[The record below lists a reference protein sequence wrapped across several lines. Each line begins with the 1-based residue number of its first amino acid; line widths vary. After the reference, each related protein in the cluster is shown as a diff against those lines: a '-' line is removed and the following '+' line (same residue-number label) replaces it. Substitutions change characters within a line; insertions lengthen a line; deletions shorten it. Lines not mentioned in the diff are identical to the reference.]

1 MAVPSLSPSLKP
13 VASTAPPG
21 AANPR
26 RRPRRTFLSL
36 LAPAAFLGIHLAAF
50 SVFFVPTTW
59 TAVGLCVAFYALRVF
74 GLTAG
79 YHRYFAHRGYKAT
92 RWFQFVLAWLGASA
106 LQRGPI
112 WWAGHHRLHHK
123 HSDTEDDPHSPVVRS
138 VWWAHIGW
146 VLSPQSS
153 ATGWDQMKD
162 WKHYPELRLLEK
174 YDVVPGVLLAVAC
187 YLIGGLSGLA
197 WGFLLSTVLVY
208 HVTFLVNSACHLFG
222 KRRYATQDDSRNNW
236 LVALLTFGEGWH
248 NNHHHYPS
256 AARQGFMW
264 WEVDVSYSVLKVL
277 SWFGV
282 VWDLRE
288 PTPRALAK
296 NPAVPT
302 QTGK

>member
-1 MAVPSLSPSLKP
+1 M
-13 VASTAPPG
+13 
-21 AANPR
+21 
-26 RRPRRTFLSL
+26 
-36 LAPAAFLGIHLAAF
+36 GIHVAAL

-138 VWWAHIGW
+138 VWWAHVGW
-146 VLSPQSS
+146 VLSAQSS
-153 ATGWDQMKD
+153 ASGWDQMKD

-187 YLIGGLSGLA
+187 YLIDGLSGLV

-222 KRRYATQDDSRNNW
+222 KRRYATPDDSRNNW

-282 VWDLRE
+282 VWDLRV

-296 NPAVPT
+296 NPAIPT